1 MDLGIKVHGPTVR
14 SMGYFKSRIFF
25 KPINVLFLFFFLEV
39 STFLLVEVVV
49 FPFTAYD
56 FSPRG
61 QYDFSEVFTED
72 VVGMQI
78 LRGQDSI

>member
-1 MDLGIKVHGPTVR
+1 M
-14 SMGYFKSRIFF
+14 
-25 KPINVLFLFFFLEV
+25 
-39 STFLLVEVVV
+39 

-61 QYDFSEVFTED
+61 QYDFLEVFTED